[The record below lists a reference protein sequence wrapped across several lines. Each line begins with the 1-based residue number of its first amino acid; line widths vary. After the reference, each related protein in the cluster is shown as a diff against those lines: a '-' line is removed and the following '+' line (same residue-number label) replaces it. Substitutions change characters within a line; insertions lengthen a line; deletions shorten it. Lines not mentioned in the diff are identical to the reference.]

1 MKFRTKRIITILMA
15 VMAIFAFSAVPAFA
29 DDTMTE
35 GTGDVTATVPV
46 EGSISAITISV
57 THPATVAYTIDP
69 NSGLTDEIIS
79 PEIILINNTLVP
91 VNVTV
96 QSLESSVGG
105 TLQFTDVGIADKDWV
120 SLNKAD
126 SKTYIA
132 LGLEI
137 QNAMEWSEGYNIN
150 TYYAADGTPI
160 LFGILGNNATGSLTL
175 VAEHGLAFDQA
186 YTAMHSLIF
195 MFNLV

>member
-1 MKFRTKRIITILMA
+1 MKFKIKRILTILMA

-29 DDTMTE
+29 DDTTTE

-69 NSGLTDEIIS
+69 NSGLTNEIVAPDIT
-79 PEIILINNTLVP
+79 LVNNTLVP

-96 QSLESSVGG
+96 QSFLSSAGG
-105 TLQFTDVGIADKDWV
+105 TLQFTDVGVVDKDWDN
-120 SLNKAD
+120 LNKAD

-137 QNAMEWSEGYNIN
+137 QDAMEWNTGYNEN
-150 TYYAADGTPI
+150 TYYAVDGVPI
-160 LFGILGNNATGSLTL
+160 LFGALNNNATGSLSL

-186 YTAMHSLIF
+186 YTAIHSLIF

>member
-1 MKFRTKRIITILMA
+1 MKFRTKRIFTILMA
-15 VMAIFAFSAVPAFA
+15 VMAIFAFSAAPVFA
-29 DDTMTE
+29 DNTTTE
-35 GTGDVTATVPV
+35 GSGDVTATVPV

-69 NSGLTDEIIS
+69 NSGLTNNIIA
-79 PEIILINNTLVP
+79 PDITLVNNTLVP

-96 QSLESSVGG
+96 QSFISSAGG
-105 TLQFTDVGIADKDWV
+105 TIQFADVAVADKDWAN
-120 SLNKAD
+120 LNKAD
-126 SKTYIA
+126 SKEFIA
-132 LGLEI
+132 LGMEI
-137 QNAMEWSEGYNIN
+137 QNAMEWNLGYNEN
-150 TYYAADGTPI
+150 TYYAVDGVPI
-160 LFGILGNNATGSLTL
+160 LFGTLNNNAMGSLSL

>member
-1 MKFRTKRIITILMA
+1 MKLKIKRILTILMA
-15 VMAIFAFSAVPAFA
+15 IMAIFALSSMPAFA
-29 DDTMTE
+29 DDTTTE
-35 GTGDVTATVPV
+35 GTGNVTATVPV

-69 NSGLTDEIIS
+69 NSGLTNEIVAPDIT
-79 PEIILINNTLVP
+79 LVNNTLVP

-96 QSLESSVGG
+96 QSFLSSAGG
-105 TLQFTDVGIADKDWV
+105 TLQFTDVGVVDKDWDN
-120 SLNKAD
+120 LNKAD

-137 QNAMEWSEGYNIN
+137 QNAMEWNTGYNEN
-150 TYYAADGTPI
+150 TYYAVDGVPI
-160 LFGILGNNATGSLTL
+160 LFGALNNNATGSLSL

-186 YTAMHSLIF
+186 YTAIHSLIF